1 MGLGR
6 AAVENLCRAMLQ
18 DTIIRDYINA
28 GPPFLGESH
37 FKDKD
42 CVKTLGARWNCE
54 NKKWVACNKQVLAKL
69 IRSTKWLP
77 TGFTQNESIDI
88 LQIIEKAFA
97 PVAANCEEM
106 LFDRRAK
113 GANCLELSTGL
124 RKSINF
130 ALTIVCALRYV
141 FLTRASFCKWVTTQ
155 LIIERT
161 WKLLSTARFAL
172 THTHATNA
180 VCCLIRGFSL
190 GLSVTALSDVNG
202 KCV

>member
-113 GANCLELSTGL
+113 GNNTIDH
-124 RKSINF
+124 RKDMEIAFNGT
-130 ALTIVCALRYV
+130 LCTY
-141 FLTRASFCKWVTTQ
+141 
-155 LIIERT
+155 
-161 WKLLSTARFAL
+161 
-172 THTHATNA
+172 THACDECGVLLDSRLQFGLECDCPFRREWKMCVTCF
-180 VCCLIRGFSL
+180 VPIREE
-190 GLSVTALSDVNG
+190 TTCQ

>member
-1 MGLGR
+1 VGLGR

-113 GANCLELSTGL
+113 
-124 RKSINF
+124 
-130 ALTIVCALRYV
+130 
-141 FLTRASFCKWVTTQ
+141 
-155 LIIERT
+155 ERT